1 MGNGYGV
8 DRRIVSNSQSPFAY
22 NDATRARAKA
32 TFQTTEYLKSMENPK
47 IRVMVV
53 EDDEAASLFMSEVLE
68 MEGYQPIVV
77 NDSSKAL
84 QIARGTLPH
93 AILLDLMMPPPDGFK
108 LCRMLRA
115 EPVFRFTP
123 ILIVTALDDTDSR
136 IVAIGAGANDYLVKP
151 FRIDELTSKVKELL
165 EE

>member
-1 MGNGYGV
+1 
-8 DRRIVSNSQSPFAY
+8 
-22 NDATRARAKA
+22 
-32 TFQTTEYLKSMENPK
+32 MENPK
-47 IRVMVV
+47 FRVMVV
-53 EDDEAASLFMSEVLE
+53 EDDEAASMFMADILE

-84 QIARGTLPH
+84 ELARSSLPH

-115 EPVFRFTP
+115 DPLFRLTP

-151 FRIDELTSKVKELL
+151 FHIDDLISKVKEMLD
-165 EE
+165 E

>member
-1 MGNGYGV
+1 
-8 DRRIVSNSQSPFAY
+8 
-22 NDATRARAKA
+22 
-32 TFQTTEYLKSMENPK
+32 MENPK
-47 IRVMVV
+47 LRVMVV
-53 EDDEAASLFMSEVLE
+53 EDDEAASLFMAEILE

-77 NDSSKAL
+77 NDSSQAL

-93 AILLDLMMPPPDGFK
+93 AFLLDLMMPPPDGFK

-115 EPVFRFTP
+115 ETVFRFTP

-151 FRIDELTSKVKELL
+151 FRIEEFTSKVKELL
-165 EE
+165 GE

>member
-1 MGNGYGV
+1 L
-8 DRRIVSNSQSPFAY
+8 
-22 NDATRARAKA
+22 
-32 TFQTTEYLKSMENPK
+32 YLSDIPQNRVRQEMENPK

-53 EDDEAASLFMSEVLE
+53 EDDEAASMFMAEILE
-68 MEGYQPIVV
+68 MEGYQAIVV
-77 NDSSKAL
+77 NESSKAL
-84 QIARGTLPH
+84 EIASSTLPH
-93 AILLDLMMPPPDGFK
+93 AFLLDLMMPPPDGFK

-115 EPVFRFTP
+115 DPVFRHTP

-151 FRIDELTSKVKELL
+151 FHISDLTSKVKELL